1 MNTIQSNWLEQ
12 LRDYPPE
19 PLTADEI
26 AKAREQFYA
35 GSVAM
40 LESILKLDP
49 DTTSDNAFHHIME
62 GYGAEAQAFKR
73 EREVF
78 REPKENR

>member
-12 LRDYPPE
+12 LRDHPPE
-19 PLTADEI
+19 PLTAGEI
-26 AKAREQFYA
+26 TKAREQFYA

-40 LESILKLDP
+40 LESILKLAP
-49 DTTSDNAFHHIME
+49 DTTSDDAFHHIMK
-62 GYGAEAQAFKR
+62 GFGDEAQAFKR

-78 REPKENR
+78 YAPKENQ